1 MIACLTDHCCQLM
14 VRTKYFVI
22 EILMEEERANRPY
35 HTPQE
40 MAEYRA
46 NLERTIGYGDLGR
59 IALGKWCAYLID
71 FAVWFTQFLT
81 LVAYFIFL
89 ANTVYTLFPLRPA
102 AIPLNHSI
110 PTSYDDVDGGI
121 VGNVCPI
128 DSPNGGFYEP
138 KINIGVPMLNIPSIN
153 SPSAECSYSSGNQ
166 WESTRYR
173 RSTFQMNTPVVS
185 AGEIDNLDSR
195 STFND
200 PVKFEKRQQD
210 SSHHDKVDA
219 RLLNGSSTTTATTT
233 TAPNSTV
240 SPTTASTV
248 PPTPHLFLKSIAPD
262 MKLLFFIPLPFFLCT
277 SLIREL
283 RVLSPLTVIA
293 TFALFVGAFSVLG
306 FELTGNV
313 LRADS
318 SSKRILL
325 LKAHLNLKNSIRTYI
340 AAILYSVREN
350 DRNFFRVQRSREDSL
365 L

>member
-1 MIACLTDHCCQLM
+1 MVGVFLIACLTDHCCQLM

-22 EILMEEERANRPY
+22 EILMDEERASRPY

-110 PTSYDDVDGGI
+110 PISYDDVDGGI
-121 VGNVCPI
+121 VGNACPLG
-128 DSPNGGFYEP
+128 SPNGGFYEP
-138 KINIGVPMLNIPSIN
+138 KTDIGVPMLNIPSIS

-166 WESTRYR
+166 WESARYK
-173 RSTFQMNTPVVS
+173 RSTFQMNNPVVS
-185 AGEIDNLDSR
+185 AGETDSLDSR
-195 STFND
+195 SISSNEI
-200 PVKFEKRQQD
+200 KFEKSQKN
-210 SSHHDKVDA
+210 SSHPDMTDE
-219 RLLNGSSTTTATTT
+219 RLFNGNTTT
-233 TAPNSTV
+233 TTTTTVKPNSTV

-262 MKLLFFIPLPFFLCT
+262 MKLLFLIPLPFFLCT

-283 RVLSPLTVIA
+283 RYLSPLTVIA

-313 LRADS
+313 
-318 SSKRILL
+318 
-325 LKAHLNLKNSIRTYI
+325 
-340 AAILYSVREN
+340 
-350 DRNFFRVQRSREDSL
+350 
-365 L
+365 